1 METVLEVL
9 DRAEGVLRRHLG
21 RLPAGQRQAI
31 ERDVIG
37 LLQMARAA
45 LPKDVRQATEM
56 LREAEST
63 LVKAREDA
71 RRVVLDAQARARSL
85 AEGTPAGPASARS
98 HAIVEEARR
107 EAERLRRGADEY
119 ASSVLQRLEVE
130 VDRILAT
137 IKRGREAL
145 RSSGSAPPRSD

>member
-1 METVLEVL
+1 VETVLEVL

-45 LPKDVRQATEM
+45 LPRELRQATEM

-63 LVKAREDA
+63 LVRAREDA
-71 RRVVLDAQARARSL
+71 RRVVLDAQTRARSL
-85 AEGTPAGPASARS
+85 SEGKPSGRAPAGS

-107 EAERLRRGADEY
+107 EAERLCRGADEY
-119 ASSVLQRLEVE
+119 ASSVLQRLEAE

-137 IKRGREAL
+137 IKRGREVL
-145 RSSGSAPPRSD
+145 RSSGSAPQRSD